1 MNEEKMKKAFTDE
14 IFVKSLLQLE
24 SVAEVQEFLKEK
36 GVELSEEEIIYIGK
50 ALKINDSDELSDDEL
65 EAVAGGIG
73 AVTTE
78 AMAIRLIDT
87 TISICGIGAN
97 EYDIRW

>member
-36 GVELSEEEIIYIGK
+36 GVELSEEEIIYIG
-50 ALKINDSDELSDDEL
+50 KINDSDELSDDEL

>member
-1 MNEEKMKKAFTDE
+1 M
-14 IFVKSLLQLE
+14 
-24 SVAEVQEFLKEK
+24 
-36 GVELSEEEIIYIGK
+36 
-50 ALKINDSDELSDDEL
+50 KINDSDELSDDEL

>member
-36 GVELSEEEIIYIGK
+36 GVELSE
-50 ALKINDSDELSDDEL
+50 DDRSGRS
-65 EAVAGGIG
+65 APDWKG
-73 AVTTE
+73 
-78 AMAIRLIDT
+78 
-87 TISICGIGAN
+87 C
-97 EYDIRW
+97 